1 MGKISIEESGMKF
14 REYDERDVFTLK
26 QANNILKH

>member
-14 REYDERDVFTLK
+14 REYDERDVFHIEAS
-26 QANNILKH
+26 QQYI